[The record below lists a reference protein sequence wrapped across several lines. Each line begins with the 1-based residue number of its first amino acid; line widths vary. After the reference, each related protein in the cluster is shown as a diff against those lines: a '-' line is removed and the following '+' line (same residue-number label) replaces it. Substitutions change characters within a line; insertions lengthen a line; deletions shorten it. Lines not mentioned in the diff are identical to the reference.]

1 MKLSKILSG
10 FHKAQTQ
17 LREFISETN
26 IANIKLAKTLKC
38 NEADLLQAQTA
49 LTAINN
55 IVGTK

>member
-17 LREFISETN
+17 LREFISETDS
-26 IANIKLAKTLKC
+26 ANVKLEKTLLG
-38 NEADLLQAQTA
+38 NEADLLQAHTA